1 MLNFLGTGGAFAFD
15 LGNNSAYY
23 KKDGMFLLID
33 CGETTMQKLY
43 FSDILDDVHTV
54 NILITHTHS
63 DHVGSLGSF
72 IFHCSGKN
80 IPTVNVIYPN
90 VEVMKTLCE
99 LFGTLSRVT
108 NFLTPEQV
116 SDFPIKEYKN
126 LHEKMEAYGYLM
138 ELDGKKVYYSGDSK
152 SIHQELVDM
161 LINGEIDYF
170 YQDLREKENPFHLSF
185 GEIEKLIPEEFRS
198 KVICMHFDKSSDIPV
213 IESMG
218 YSTVKSI

>member
-1 MLNFLGTGGAFAFD
+1 
-15 LGNNSAYY
+15 
-23 KKDGMFLLID
+23 
-33 CGETTMQKLY
+33 
-43 FSDILDDVHTV
+43 
-54 NILITHTHS
+54 
-63 DHVGSLGSF
+63 
-72 IFHCSGKN
+72 
-80 IPTVNVIYPN
+80 
-90 VEVMKTLCE
+90 
-99 LFGTLSRVT
+99 
-108 NFLTPEQV
+108 
-116 SDFPIKEYKN
+116 
-126 LHEKMEAYGYLM
+126 MEAYGYLM

-161 LINGEIDYF
+161 LVNGEIDYF